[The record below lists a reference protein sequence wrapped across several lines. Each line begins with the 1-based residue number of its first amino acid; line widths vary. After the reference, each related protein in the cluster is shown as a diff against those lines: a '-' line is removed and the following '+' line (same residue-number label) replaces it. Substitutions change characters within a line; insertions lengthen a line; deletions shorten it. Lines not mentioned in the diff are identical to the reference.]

1 MFYEQFIKLCKER
14 DVKPTVVAESIG
26 LNKSTATGWKRGTT
40 PTDVTIKK
48 LADYFGVS
56 VDELDP
62 KKEQK
67 KTTVESDDGLSETK
81 RKLIDLIMEM
91 PDDEIDNKKNMIISV
106 LEF

>member
-67 KTTVESDDGLSETK
+67 KTTVESDDGLSDTK
-81 RKLIDLIMEM
+81 KTAIYLIENMPEEELERKKD
-91 PDDEIDNKKNMIISV
+91 IIFSV
-106 LEF
+106 LKF